1 MGLVYLADDPL
12 LNRQVAIKL
21 VNFADDGTKRDV
33 SREWLLR
40 DAKAVANLSHP
51 NIVNVHDVVEEADSA
66 FIVMEYIEGDSLSA
80 YLGKLPVPDLAF
92 SIQILRQMAAALDYA
107 HGKGVIHRD
116 VKPGNVILGPGG
128 IAKLVD
134 FGIARINDARTSTP
148 TGFMAGT
155 AAYMSPEQFTGSALD
170 GRADQYSLAAVGYE
184 MITGDTL
191 FGEHALLVLAY
202 KAVNEMPPAPSTRNG
217 ALPSPVDVALTKALA
232 KSPADR
238 YRTCAEF
245 VDAMD
250 QAISVRTLAPSAPD
264 DRAAFDRTAP
274 RNSNLPAAQT
284 AVLGKRSPSVWWAA
298 GFGAI
303 ALIGGG
309 LAIWRP
315 WLRASEPAPVTTAYA
330 PATQPVTQ
338 PITKPITQPSP
349 PLVTKP
355 KARPITATRG
365 PGADTS
371 SRQPAEQRVPVEPP
385 AVKPAVKVDPREE
398 PTTRASVPQ
407 TPAERPV
414 QPDFAEAFRR
424 GQEHMKAHD
433 YQAAIQS
440 FSSAIS
446 QRPDHSPF
454 YYSRGQA
461 HQLLLE
467 DEAAIRD
474 FNEAIRLKPDG
485 PLAYVGRGAC
495 FVRLH
500 RDDAAFADFNRALE
514 LRADLPF
521 ALNGRGAVLLRRREY
536 EHAIRDFTAALS
548 LNPHSVLAYR
558 NRAAARQA
566 IGDIAGAKADRKAA
580 ENEKG
585 HEP

>member
-1 MGLVYLADDPL
+1 
-12 LNRQVAIKL
+12 
-21 VNFADDGTKRDV
+21 
-33 SREWLLR
+33 
-40 DAKAVANLSHP
+40 VANLSHP

-80 YLGKLPVPDLAF
+80 YLEKLPVPDPAF

-116 VKPGNVILGPGG
+116 IKPGNVMLGSSG

-134 FGIARINDARTSTP
+134 FGIARISDARTSTP

-184 MITGDTL
+184 MITGATL
-191 FGEHALLVLAY
+191 FGEHALPVMAY
-202 KAVNEMPPAPSTRNG
+202 KAVNEVPPAPSTRNA
-217 ALPSPVDVALTKALA
+217 ALPRLVDVALTKALA

-250 QAISVRTLAPSAPD
+250 QAIAGRALAPSA
-264 DRAAFDRTAP
+264 
-274 RNSNLPAAQT
+274 NLPAAQT
-284 AVLGKRSPSVWWAA
+284 AASAKHSPSVWWAA
-298 GFGAI
+298 GLGAI
-303 ALIGGG
+303 ILAGVG

-315 WLRASEPAPVTTAYA
+315 WVRAPEPAPVTTAST
-330 PATQPVTQ
+330 PAAQ
-338 PITKPITQPSP
+338 PITQPSP
-349 PLVTKP
+349 PPGAKP
-355 KARPITATRG
+355 KARPTTATRG
-365 PGADTS
+365 QGADTPR
-371 SRQPAEQRVPVEPP
+371 RQTAEQPVPVEPP
-385 AVKPAVKVDPREE
+385 AVKPSVKADPREE
-398 PTTRASVPQ
+398 STTRTSVPQ

-414 QPDFAEAFRR
+414 QPAFAEAFRR
-424 GQEHMKAHD
+424 GQEQMKAHD

-446 QRPDHSPF
+446 QRPDHSPA

-521 ALNGRGAVLLRRREY
+521 ALNGRGAVLLRRRQY
-536 EHAIRDFTAALS
+536 EQAIRDFTAAIS

-558 NRAAARQA
+558 NRAAARKA

-580 ENEKG
+580 ENERG
-585 HEP
+585 QEP